1 MSRSGTATADRT
13 PQDVATEMCVLGAI
27 MSEPVAAFPIAAE
40 ILLADT
46 AVGPTPFYLDGH
58 QLTFRVMGELHDR
71 GIPPDSVSLID
82 ELRARDLLD
91 KVGGTGV
98 IMGMLN
104 SVPTAANI
112 EAHARK
118 LADKAVLRRVIRA
131 CTESI
136 ERAQAQEDEPG
147 VVIEALQGALMRL
160 APSGRGGGAQVVG
173 ELLAGRAAALDE
185 ALRQR
190 EELDAAGYHRQMV
203 AGAGISTIFYDLD
216 NLLGGLRPGLHVL
229 LGRSSMGK
237 SAMAL
242 SIARN
247 VALLGRI
254 PVGYLSLE
262 LMPADITD
270 RLACMGT
277 WRSSGS
283 AWCSTEQVRQGRIN
297 PAQQLEL
304 KRSRAELAQAPLA
317 IDHGAG
323 LRIGE
328 IKARLRALTLRHGA
342 RLLVVDH
349 LHRIKAGQRDNRAQE
364 VGEWIRELRDSAYA
378 LDAPL
383 LLLAQTRRTK
393 EDRRPEQSDGRDSG
407 EIEEGSD
414 TLTAVFRQ
422 NYFDKHVR
430 TPGQPE
436 DAELHILKNN
446 SGPTGIARLGFIAE
460 VARFINIAP
469 KGQKQ

>member
-1 MSRSGTATADRT
+1 MTRAQDRT
-13 PQDVATEMCVLGAI
+13 PQDAATEMAVLGAI
-27 MSEPVAAFPIAAE
+27 MLEPQAAYPLAEE
-40 ILLADT
+40 ILSPSD
-46 AVGPTPFYLDGH
+46 FYLDGH
-58 QLTFRVMGELHDR
+58 ALIFRVMGELRAR
-71 GIPPDSVSLID
+71 GIPPDSVALID

-98 IMGMLN
+98 VMGMLN
-104 SVPTAANI
+104 SVPSAANL

-118 LADKAVLRRVIRA
+118 LADKAILRGVIRA
-131 CTESI
+131 ATVGV
-136 ERAQAQEDEPG
+136 ERAQAQEEAPG
-147 VVIEALQGALMRL
+147 VVIEALQAGLMRL
-160 APSGRGGGAQVVG
+160 APAGQGAGPRAIG
-173 ELLAGRAAALDE
+173 ELLSEREAALNE

-190 EELDAAGYHRQMV
+190 QALDAQGRHSLLV
-203 AGAGISTIFYDLD
+203 EGAGIATEFYNLD
-216 NLLGGLRPGLHVL
+216 NMLGGLRPGLHIL
-229 LGRSSMGK
+229 LGKSSMGK

-247 VALLGRI
+247 VALFEHI

-262 LMPADITD
+262 LMPADIAD

-277 WRSSGS
+277 WHRSDSPRGS
-283 AWCSTEQVRQGRIN
+283 AWCSTEQVRQGRLN

-304 KRSRAELAQAPLA
+304 KHARAELSQAPLA
-317 IDHGAG
+317 VDHGAG

-328 IKARLRALTLRHGA
+328 IKARLRALVLRHGA

-349 LHRIKAGQRDNRAQE
+349 LHRIAGGERDNRAQQ

-378 LDAPL
+378 LGAPL

-393 EDRRPEQSDGRDSG
+393 EARRTEISDGRDSG

-414 TLTAVFRQ
+414 TLCAVFRQ
-422 NYFDKHVR
+422 NYFDKHVCQ
-430 TPGQPE
+430 PGACE
-436 DAELHILKNN
+436 DAELSMLKNN
-446 SGPTGIARLGFIAE
+446 SGPTGDVRLQFVPV
-460 VARFINIAP
+460 VARFINAAP